1 MHYPFSFK
9 PLLMVASTA
18 FLLTACASGQN
29 AQEQQETASAA
40 LGHEEPEWGTPF
52 WERWAQGGGANQN
65 QKGDSDQRRS
75 GDRQAGQSVAYPS
88 SLATNLAVIG
98 SPDSLHRELDNT
110 AADYGF
116 RLIPRSE
123 LNDALANTPACDDT
137 TSEACS
143 EALAAY
149 PGARMVVTV
158 EGDNSVTITDAAS
171 NARWG
176 ATELTSGKQGEELL
190 ELVSQRADIAPWA
203 MKAFRADDG
212 RLYLSAGRA
221 NGLEAGD
228 ELAIHE
234 PGTLVRAPNGQPI
247 TWRAGERV
255 GTVRIGELFGSD
267 LSALVPVAGQRPT
280 PEHDLILIED

>member
-1 MHYPFSFK
+1 MKKKYYALSAI
-9 PLLMVASTA
+9 LL
-18 FLLTACASGQN
+18 
-29 AQEQQETASAA
+29 ASA
-40 LGHEEPEWGTPF
+40 LGGGCVSSEEAQKQIEAADSKAGFDMPENEWKTPF
-52 WERWAQGGGANQN
+52 WERGGSQPAQEVQP
-65 QKGDSDQRRS
+65 
-75 GDRQAGQSVAYPS
+75 QASSSVA
-88 SLATNLAVIG
+88 ATPATGQLRTNVAVVGASG
-98 SPDSLHRELDNT
+98 SFYRELDNA

-116 RLIPRSE
+116 RLIPRPE
-123 LNDALANTPACDDT
+123 LQDAIANTPECADT
-137 TSEACS
+137 TQEACA

-149 PGARMVVTV
+149 PGARLVVSV
-158 EGDNSVTITDAAS
+158 EGSDQVTIVDAAS
-171 NARWG
+171 NARWSQ
-176 ATELTSGKQGEELL
+176 TTLTSGKPGEELL
-190 ELVSQRADIAPWA
+190 ELLSQRADIAPWA

-221 NGLEAGD
+221 NGLEADD

-280 PEHDLILIED
+280 PEHDLILVED

>member
-1 MHYPFSFK
+1 MNKKYYALSAIFLAS
-9 PLLMVASTA
+9 LLGGGCVS
-18 FLLTACASGQN
+18 SEQ
-29 AQEQQETASAA
+29 AQKQIEAVDSEA
-40 LGHEEPEWGTPF
+40 GFNRPENEWKTPF
-52 WERWAQGGGANQN
+52 WERGGGQPAAEATQP
-65 QKGDSDQRRS
+65 
-75 GDRQAGQSVAYPS
+75 QASSSVA
-88 SLATNLAVIG
+88 ATPATGQLRTNVAIVG
-98 SPDSLHRELDNT
+98 ATGAFYRELDNA

-116 RLIPRSE
+116 RLIPQSE
-123 LNDALANTPACDDT
+123 LQDAIANTPECADT
-137 TSEACS
+137 TAEACA

-149 PGARMVVTV
+149 PGARLVVSV
-158 EGDNSVTITDAAS
+158 EGRDQVTILDAAS
-171 NARWG
+171 GARWSE
-176 ATELTSGKQGEELL
+176 TTLTSGKPGEELL
-190 ELVSQRADIAPWA
+190 ELLTQRSDIAPWA

-247 TWRAGERV
+247 TWRKGEQV

-267 LSALVPVAGQRPT
+267 LASLVPVDGQRPT

>member
-1 MHYPFSFK
+1 M
-9 PLLMVASTA
+9 
-18 FLLTACASGQN
+18 
-29 AQEQQETASAA
+29 
-40 LGHEEPEWGTPF
+40 EESEWSTPF
-52 WERWAQGGGANQN
+52 WERGGSTPVEERNREVSSSSVTAIPA
-65 QKGDSDQRRS
+65 S
-75 GDRQAGQSVAYPS
+75 GQLR
-88 SLATNLAVIG
+88 TNLAIIG
-98 SPDSLHRELDNT
+98 ASDSLYRELDNT

-123 LNDALANTPACDDT
+123 LRDALTNTPACGDT
-137 TSEACS
+137 TSADCA

-149 PGARMVVTV
+149 PGSRLVVTV
-158 EGDNSVTITDAAS
+158 EDGSSVTIVDAAS
-171 NARWG
+171 GARWG
-176 ATELTSGKQGEELL
+176 TTDLTSGKQGEELL
-190 ELVSQRADIAPWA
+190 ELASQRADIAPWA

-247 TWRAGERV
+247 TWRVGERV
-255 GTVRIGELFGSD
+255 GTLRIGELFGSD
-267 LSALVPVAGQRPT
+267 LASLVPADGQRPT

>member
-1 MHYPFSFK
+1 MFYHFSLK
-9 PLLMVASTA
+9 KLAALSSALLLS
-18 FLLTACASGQN
+18 ACASQQQS
-29 AQEQQETASAA
+29 QEQVEIASEA
-40 LGHEEPEWGTPF
+40 LGHEEPEWSTPF
-52 WERWAQGGGANQN
+52 WERWTEGGNENQSN
-65 QKGDSDQRRS
+65 AKQRN
-75 GDRQAGQSVAYPS
+75 QSVDNSRKPGRIIEFPS
-88 SLATNLAVIG
+88 SLATNLAIIG
-98 SPDSLHRELDNT
+98 APDSLYRELDNM
-110 AADYGF
+110 AADYGY

-123 LNDALANTPACDDT
+123 LSDALTHTPACEDT
-137 TSEACS
+137 TSEACA

-149 PGARMVVTV
+149 PGARLVVTI
-158 EGDNSVTITDAAS
+158 EGGNAVTITDAAS
-171 NARWG
+171 NARWS

-267 LSALVPVAGQRPT
+267 LAALVPVAGQRPT
-280 PEHDLILIED
+280 PEHDLVLIDK

>member
-1 MHYPFSFK
+1 MK
-9 PLLMVASTA
+9 PQVFTTTVA
-18 FLLTACASGQN
+18 LTLSITLVGCVSPQQAE
-29 AQEQQETASAA
+29 EQRKLVDSPA
-40 LGHEEPEWGTPF
+40 GFNMEENEWRAPF
-52 WERWAQGGGANQN
+52 WERGVSTVDDRTREVSSSSVQAAPA
-65 QKGDSDQRRS
+65 S
-75 GDRQAGQSVAYPS
+75 GQLR
-88 SLATNLAVIG
+88 TNLAIVG
-98 SPDSLHRELDNT
+98 ASDSLYRELDNT

-123 LNDALANTPACDDT
+123 LRDALTNTPECDDT
-137 TSEACS
+137 TSEACA

-149 PGARMVVTV
+149 PGSRLVVTI
-158 EGDNSVTITDAAS
+158 EGGSTATITDAAS
-171 NARWG
+171 GARWG

-221 NGLEAGD
+221 NGLEVGD

-247 TWRAGERV
+247 TWRSGERV

-280 PEHDLILIED
+280 PEHDLILIDK

>member
-1 MHYPFSFK
+1 MLPLFSK
-9 PLLMVASTA
+9 LVLLSISSIM
-18 FLLTACASGQN
+18 LTACVTSQE
-29 AQEQQETASAA
+29 AQEQREMTQAT
-40 LGHEEPEWGTPF
+40 GYDPEEPEWSTPF
-52 WERWAQGGGANQN
+52 WEQGGSNGNERPQEVASSSVQATP
-65 QKGDSDQRRS
+65 G
-75 GDRQAGQSVAYPS
+75 AGQLRTNVAIVGAS
-88 SLATNLAVIG
+88 
-98 SPDSLHRELDNT
+98 DSLYRELDNS
-110 AADYGF
+110 AADYGY
-116 RLIPRSE
+116 RLIPRAE
-123 LNDALANTPACDDT
+123 LSDTLTNTPACEDT
-137 TSEACS
+137 TSEACA

-149 PGARMVVTV
+149 PGARLVVTLD
-158 EGDNSVTITDAAS
+158 GGNSVTITDAAS
-171 NARWG
+171 NARWS

-267 LSALVPVAGQRPT
+267 LAALVPVAGQRPT

>member
-1 MHYPFSFK
+1 MDKKYSTLSA
-9 PLLMVASTA
+9 LLVTSLFLGGCVSSEQAQKQIDTA
-18 FLLTACASGQN
+18 ESEAGLN
-29 AQEQQETASAA
+29 M
-40 LGHEEPEWGTPF
+40 PDNEWSTPF
-52 WERWAQGGGANQN
+52 WERGGGAPAADAPREVSSSSVEAIPAQ
-65 QKGDSDQRRS
+65 
-75 GDRQAGQSVAYPS
+75 GQ
-88 SLATNLAVIG
+88 LRTNLAVVG
-98 SPDSLHRELDNT
+98 ASDALFREMDNT
-110 AADYGF
+110 AAEYGF
-116 RLIPRSE
+116 RLIPRLE
-123 LNDALANTPACDDT
+123 LRDAIANTPACDDT
-137 TSEACS
+137 TSEACA

-221 NGLEAGD
+221 NGLEAGV

-255 GTVRIGELFGSD
+255 GTIRIGELFGSD
-267 LSALVPVAGQRPT
+267 LAALVPVAGQRPT

>member
-1 MHYPFSFK
+1 MIK
-9 PLLMVASTA
+9 KCRAS
-18 FLLTACASGQN
+18 LGIWLTAVLATGCVTSDQ
-29 AQEQQETASAA
+29 AQRQIEAVDSEAGLNRTKS
-40 LGHEEPEWGTPF
+40 EWTTPF
-52 WERWAQGGGANQN
+52 WE
-65 QKGDSDQRRS
+65 KGS
-75 GDRQAGQSVAYPS
+75 GDADESGQEVSSSSVQAAPAAGQ
-88 SLATNLAVIG
+88 LRTNLAIIG
-98 SPDSLHRELDNT
+98 ASDSLYRELDNT
-110 AADYGF
+110 AADYGY
-116 RLIPRSE
+116 RLIPRPE
-123 LNDALANTPACDDT
+123 LQDALSKTPACEDT
-137 TSEACS
+137 TSEACA

-149 PGARMVVTV
+149 PGARMVVTI
-158 EGDNSVTITDAAS
+158 ERSSSVTVTDAAS

-221 NGLEAGD
+221 NGLETGD

-247 TWRAGERV
+247 TWRVGERV

-267 LSALVPVAGQRPT
+267 LAALVPLAGQRPT
-280 PEHDLILIED
+280 PEHDLILLDN